1 MITAYENDKVAI
13 PEKYLKMSASELA
26 KEEKRLFERAKSE
39 KQGAFAPKKKLAKN
53 ITIRF

>member
-39 KQGAFAPKKKLAKN
+39 KQGASVPKKKLAKN
-53 ITIRF
+53 ITVRF

>member
-1 MITAYENDKVAI
+1 MKDNNIENIIT
-13 PEKYLKMSASELA
+13 LELA

-39 KQGAFAPKKKLAKN
+39 KQGASVPKKKLAKN

>member
-13 PEKYLKMSASELA
+13 PQAYLKMSASELA
-26 KEEKRLFERAKSE
+26 KEEKRLFDQAKRES
-39 KQGAFAPKKKLAKN
+39 QSVPIVKKNLAKG